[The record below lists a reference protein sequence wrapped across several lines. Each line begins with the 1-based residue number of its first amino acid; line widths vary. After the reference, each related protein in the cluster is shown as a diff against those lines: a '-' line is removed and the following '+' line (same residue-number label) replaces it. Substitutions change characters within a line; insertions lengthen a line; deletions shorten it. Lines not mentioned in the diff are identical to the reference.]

1 MNDAGSALALK
12 KQLLLTR
19 AAIER
24 AEMVRA
30 IGSASQ
36 SAAVLGKGWS
46 GFAGLANLAGFL
58 KLGTGLPMVLG
69 LVKKARLLS
78 PLLPLLFAGARRSSA
93 QRRSWLGTLKY
104 TLLGASSVFVIWKSR
119 QWLTGLADRFGPSAD
134 ADYY

>member
-1 MNDAGSALALK
+1 MTDATSALALK

-46 GFAGLANLAGFL
+46 GLSGLANLAGFL
-58 KLGTGLPMVLG
+58 KLGTGLPLVLG

-78 PLLPLLFAGARRSSA
+78 PLLPLFFAGARRPVA
-93 QRRSWLGTLKY
+93 QRRSWLATLKY
-104 TLLGASSVFVIWKSR
+104 TLLGAGSAFVVWKSR
-119 QWLTGLADRFGPSAD
+119 QWLTDRFGPSAGS
-134 ADYY
+134 DY

>member
-1 MNDAGSALALK
+1 MTDTTSALALK

-36 SAAVLGKGWS
+36 SAAVLGRGWS
-46 GFAGLANLAGFL
+46 GLTGLANLAGYL
-58 KLGTGLPMVLG
+58 KLGTGLPLVLG

-78 PLLPLLFAGARRSSA
+78 PLLPLLFAGARRPVV
-93 QRRSWLGTLKY
+93 QRRSWFSILKY
-104 TLLGASSVFVIWKSR
+104 TLLGAGSVLVIWKSR
-119 QWLTGLADRFGPSAD
+119 HWLAGLADRFGPSAD
-134 ADYY
+134 SDYY